1 MNAIVRLVLT
11 YHFGAPWLK
20 WFSLSGLT
28 LIASGAIALAFL
40 PQSLGSIEAWC
51 LIGVALFFLGSSAM
65 PLIFGSIARSRQVH
79 LLPYG
84 RFKLLISAFL
94 TTSLMAL
101 PLPVLSVLALTAATP
116 ERTLQAGY
124 YAGGTLLDFY
134 QTTFFW
140 QMFIVVFLTCTWLY
154 VALWFA
160 ISSRTMSGSVRAL
173 LVLIAIA
180 FVPPSYVRISPDA
193 SLVVPLLITL
203 ASWAVLS
210 GYVLTRSRFGTGVSA
225 RLAALMPGTSYAP
238 NRALDLMLGTT
249 APWVLAGAQFIPL
262 LLTTRF
268 IKSAEAWLLFYL
280 TIFSTVSGAIAGGAA
295 LRSRSMWLRTA
306 WSRAELFAR
315 AEQRFWRHN
324 SFALGVLLFLL
335 IAIAV
340 YSDLPRTQVALGI
353 PLLILGTATSTYLG
367 LMMTRD
373 LRWADNLLAV
383 GVMVVFMATAILA
396 SATHPRLQLVF
407 TLQILLAATAIAC
420 RIVARRRWMQLDWML
435 CRANLQQSKPDT
447 GRAHSSAWPA

>member
-1 MNAIVRLVLT
+1 
-11 YHFGAPWLK
+11 
-20 WFSLSGLT
+20 
-28 LIASGAIALAFL
+28 
-40 PQSLGSIEAWC
+40 
-51 LIGVALFFLGSSAM
+51 
-65 PLIFGSIARSRQVH
+65 
-79 LLPYG
+79 
-84 RFKLLISAFL
+84 
-94 TTSLMAL
+94 
-101 PLPVLSVLALTAATP
+101 
-116 ERTLQAGY
+116 
-124 YAGGTLLDFY
+124 
-134 QTTFFW
+134 
-140 QMFIVVFLTCTWLY
+140 
-154 VALWFA
+154 
-160 ISSRTMSGSVRAL
+160 
-173 LVLIAIA
+173 
-180 FVPPSYVRISPDA
+180 
-193 SLVVPLLITL
+193 
-203 ASWAVLS
+203 
-210 GYVLTRSRFGTGVSA
+210 
-225 RLAALMPGTSYAP
+225 MPGTSYAP